1 MNADLA
7 RPHDE
12 LAASPADAE
21 AWPDQDALPPRDPMP
36 PDMNSQR
43 IDPFPND
50 GGKRVAV
57 QQHTYRQEYTSR
69 YTAAEPMEPPP
80 TPVSEGREPPPEDVA
95 AAVTEVPSSG
105 PEVPRD
111 AVAVMHL
118 VKMRVLSYD
127 QLSRL
132 TYFTGNKTVA
142 RRRLRRLHALGWIHI
157 WDRPTGRGAPP
168 RYAYPTRKALA
179 WGDAV
184 MRASTD
190 GTALGPL
197 VNLMRPATPR
207 QPWKFEP
214 GVSPLFLTH
223 TEEANE
229 ALIAWLRRSGER
241 VLWAS
246 SWDCPFPEHVEWRT
260 MPQPD
265 YVLVLDRG
273 GVPHLVFGEHDRGT
287 EGREVVA
294 RKLRVYRTWFET
306 PDILARTIG
315 FRGFQLFITV
325 AGERAPRRLEHL
337 TQLVRDEGVE
347 AFTTL
352 ALTGPGPVLPSLTH
366 DRMDFTHCSF
376 CQSRVP
382 LNAEACPSCGAPT
395 HQLAREELTAEASPP
410 LIDYT
415 AENDAPAVQPPL
427 PHHPRS
433 RLPERSRLPGR
444 AAPDGRRPTSRPP
457 MRTRHPQLPSG
468 TNRSPLP

>member
-1 MNADLA
+1 
-7 RPHDE
+7 
-12 LAASPADAE
+12 
-21 AWPDQDALPPRDPMP
+21 
-36 PDMNSQR
+36 
-43 IDPFPND
+43 
-50 GGKRVAV
+50 
-57 QQHTYRQEYTSR
+57 
-69 YTAAEPMEPPP
+69 
-80 TPVSEGREPPPEDVA
+80 
-95 AAVTEVPSSG
+95 
-105 PEVPRD
+105 
-111 AVAVMHL
+111 
-118 VKMRVLSYD
+118 
-127 QLSRL
+127 
-132 TYFTGNKTVA
+132 VA

-184 MRASTD
+184 MRTSTD

-197 VNLMRPATPR
+197 VHLMLPATPR

-223 TEEANE
+223 TEETNE

-273 GVPHLVFGEHDRGT
+273 GVPQLVFGEHDRGT

-315 FRGFQLFITV
+315 FRSFHLVITV

-337 TQLVRDEGVE
+337 TQLVRDEGAE
-347 AFTTL
+347 PFTTL
-352 ALTGPGPVLPSLTH
+352 MLAGPETVPVLPSFTTSH
-366 DRMDFTHCSF
+366 MDFTHCAF
-376 CQSRVP
+376 CHSRVP
-382 LNAEACPSCGAPT
+382 LDAEACPSCGAPT
-395 HQLAREELTAEASPP
+395 HQLAREELTAEASSP
-410 LIDYT
+410 LMDYT
-415 AENDAPAVQPPL
+415 AENDAPDVQEPPSTPPSQPP
-427 PHHPRS
+427 P
-433 RLPERSRLPGR
+433 
-444 AAPDGRRPTSRPP
+444 
-457 MRTRHPQLPSG
+457 
-468 TNRSPLP
+468 

>member
-1 MNADLA
+1 MPMTPNLA
-7 RPHDE
+7 RPFDD
-12 LAASPADAE
+12 LAAAPAGTGAR
-21 AWPDQDALPPRDPMP
+21 PNQDALPPHGSIAA
-36 PDMNSQR
+36 DMNSQGAGPLP
-43 IDPFPND
+43 DD
-50 GGKRVAV
+50 GGKRVIEE
-57 QQHTYRQEYTSR
+57 QNTYRQQYTSR
-69 YTAAEPMEPPP
+69 YTAAGPDDPPP
-80 TPVSEGREPPPEDVA
+80 APVSHDREPPPEDLA
-95 AAVTEVPSSG
+95 ATITEVPSSG

-142 RRRLRRLHALGWIHI
+142 RRRLRRLHALGWIHT
-157 WDRPTGRGAPP
+157 WDRPTRRGASP

-197 VNLMRPATPR
+197 VKLMLPATPR

-214 GVSPLFLTH
+214 GTSPLFLAH

-229 ALIAWLRRSGER
+229 ALIGWFRRSTER

-265 YVLVLDRG
+265 YVLVLDRD

-315 FRGFQLFITV
+315 FRSFQLFITV

-337 TQLVRDEGVE
+337 TQLVRDEGAE

-352 ALTGPGPVLPSLTH
+352 MLAGRDAVAVLPSFTPR
-366 DRMDFTHCSF
+366 RMDFAHCSF

-382 LNAEACPSCGAPT
+382 LDAEVCPSCGAPT
-395 HQLAREELTAEASPP
+395 HQIAREELTAEASAPP
-410 LIDYT
+410 VAYA
-415 AENDAPAVQPPL
+415 AEIDAPEVQDPPSSPPQPP
-427 PHHPRS
+427 P
-433 RLPERSRLPGR
+433 
-444 AAPDGRRPTSRPP
+444 
-457 MRTRHPQLPSG
+457 
-468 TNRSPLP
+468 